1 MICENYSKHIFKRH
15 VNALGV
21 RNNHLQSK
29 ADRMSFIVKES
40 STRELLFWTLKQMT
54 YLFYI
59 LENIM

>member
-40 STRELLFWTLKQMT
+40 STRELLF
-54 YLFYI
+54 
-59 LENIM
+59 